1 MLIMTDDYLFS
12 TIFIMID
19 YLYSNFYTFVLFL
32 LFYGI
37 FTTSDALFRDHRDQN
52 PTCWPKE
59 IA

>member
-52 PTCWPKE
+52 PTC
-59 IA
+59 